1 MQELVNNL
9 RDALKARIENL
20 TWMSDA
26 TKKKALDKWA
36 AFNTKIGYPDKW
48 RDWTGLTTS
57 RDSYYGNVAA
67 ANAFNYR
74 WELDKIGK
82 PVDKTEW
89 GMTPQTINAVL
100 RPAAQRDRVPGSH
113 PAAAVLRPAGR

>member
-1 MQELVNNL
+1 
-9 RDALKARIENL
+9 
-20 TWMSDA
+20 MSDA

-48 RDWTGLTTS
+48 RDWTGLAIS
-57 RDSYYGNVAA
+57 RDNYYGNVAA

-82 PVDKTEW
+82 PVDKSDGHDTADH
-89 GMTPQTINAVL
+89 QCLL
-100 RPAAQRDRVPGSH
+100 RSAAQRDRVPGSH
-113 PAAAVLRPAGR
+113 PAAAVLRPAGG